1 MSELVYK
8 ILDASLFDARTREG
22 RLPPAPIDH
31 RDGFVHLSSA
41 AQVRETARLYFLP
54 AALGPNAP
62 NLVLVAVRTSGL
74 APGTLR
80 WEPSRGGAL
89 FPHVYGDVPLSAIA
103 WHAPLPL
110 VEGALAFPDT
120 PEHDA

>member
-8 ILDASLFDARTREG
+8 ILDAALFHARTREG

-54 AALGPNAP
+54 AALAP
-62 NLVLVAVRTSGL
+62 DAPGLVLVAVRASAL
-74 APGTLR
+74 VPGTLR

-89 FPHVYGDVPLSAIA
+89 FPHVYGDVPLAAIA
-103 WHAPLPL
+103 WHAPLP
-110 VEGALAFPDT
+110 VIEGAFAFPAT
-120 PEHDA
+120 PEREA